1 MTSTSAPQAEAAP
14 VAPGPTDQAEGMLRG
29 IGGHWG
35 WVLAFGILTVV
46 LGAALLAVPG
56 QTLIT
61 IAIFFAAY
69 LFVTGIFMLVRSFT
83 HDGGS
88 GGQRVLSAV
97 IGVLSIGIG
106 LMLLRSPFQAL
117 EVMIFALGFWWVF
130 SGILDIIRGF
140 HLATGRG
147 WAIFMGIITL
157 IAGMVILA
165 YPIDSAQVL
174 AFVGGIMLIILGAF
188 EVVAAFQLRSLAK
201 KAA

>member
-1 MTSTSAPQAEAAP
+1 MTSTTAPAP
-14 VAPGPTDQAEGMLRG
+14 APSGPSDQAEGMLRT

-35 WVLAFGILTVV
+35 WVLTFGILSV
-46 LGAALLAVPG
+46 LIGAALLAVPG
-56 QTLIT
+56 KTLIT

-88 GGQRVLSAV
+88 GGQRILSAI

-130 SGILDIIRGF
+130 SGILDVVRAFMLPRGK
-140 HLATGRG
+140 G
-147 WAIFMGIITL
+147 WAIFMGIVTFV
-157 IAGMVILA
+157 AGMAVLV

-174 AFVGGIMLIILGAF
+174 ALVGGIMLIILGVF
-188 EVVAAFQLRSLAK
+188 EVVAAFQLRSAAR
-201 KAA
+201 KAAA

>member
-1 MTSTSAPQAEAAP
+1 MTSTTAPAP
-14 VAPGPTDQAEGMLRG
+14 APSGPSDQAEGMLRT

-35 WVLAFGILTVV
+35 WVLAFGILSV
-46 LGAALLAVPG
+46 LIGAALLAVPG
-56 QTLIT
+56 KTLIT

-88 GGQRVLSAV
+88 GGQRVLSAI

-130 SGILDIIRGF
+130 SGILDVIRGF
-140 HLATGRG
+140 QLASGKG
-147 WAIFMGIITL
+147 WAILMGIVSF
-157 IAGMVILA
+157 IAGMAVLV

-174 AFVGGIMLIILGAF
+174 ALVGGIMLIVLGII
-188 EVVAAFQLRSLAK
+188 EVVAAFQLRSAAG
-201 KAA
+201 KAAA

>member
-1 MTSTSAPQAEAAP
+1 MTSTSAPEAAP
-14 VAPGPTDQAEGMLRG
+14 APAPIGRTDQAEGMLRD
-29 IGGHWG
+29 IGSHWG
-35 WVLAFGILTVV
+35 WVLVFGILTLL

-69 LFVTGIFMLVRSFT
+69 LFVSGIFMLVRSFT
-83 HDGGS
+83 HDAGS

-130 SGILDIIRGF
+130 SGILDVIRGF
-140 HLATGRG
+140 QLATGKG
-147 WAIFMGIITL
+147 WAILMGVITL
-157 IAGMVILA
+157 VAGMVILA

-174 AFVGGIMLIILGAF
+174 ALVGGIMLIVLGVF
-188 EVVAAFQLRSLAK
+188 EVVAAFQLRSLGK
-201 KAA
+201 QAA

>member
-1 MTSTSAPQAEAAP
+1 MTTSSAPAP
-14 VAPGPTDQAEGMLRG
+14 APTGPSDQAEGMLRTV
-29 IGGHWG
+29 GGHWG
-35 WVLAFGILTVV
+35 WVLAFGILTVLV
-46 LGAALLAVPG
+46 GVALLAVPG

-88 GGQRVLSAV
+88 GGQRIISAL

-140 HLATGRG
+140 QLATGKG

-174 AFVGGIMLIILGAF
+174 AFVGGIMLIVLGVF
-188 EVVAAFQLRSLAK
+188 EVVVAFQVRS
-201 KAA
+201 AARQAAA

>member
-1 MTSTSAPQAEAAP
+1 MTTSSAPAP
-14 VAPGPTDQAEGMLRG
+14 APTGPTDQAEGMLRAL
-29 IGGHWG
+29 GGHWG
-35 WVLAFGILTVV
+35 WVLAFGILTILVGV
-46 LGAALLAVPG
+46 ALLAVPG

-83 HDGGS
+83 HDGGA
-88 GGQRVLSAV
+88 GGQRILSAV

-130 SGILDIIRGF
+130 SGILDVIRGF
-140 HLATGRG
+140 QLTSGKG
-147 WAIFMGIITL
+147 WAIFMGVITL

-174 AFVGGIMLIILGAF
+174 AFVGGIMLVILGVF
-188 EVVAAFQLRSLAK
+188 EVVAAFQVRS
-201 KAA
+201 AARQAAA